1 MSRQEDFRIKITEKL
16 EDRALKII
24 QGVIPNSR
32 KANIEKVTD
41 TDFLIDGKYADFQFS
56 TSFEK
61 YGDIRFDLI
70 SCCSIKNNKS
80 LRQVLYEMGN
90 TDLNP
95 YTNFQEFITNW
106 VAIVKYGKISNL
118 QNSHRPNSL
127 IYFIYNKPEAELDLA
142 TATPD
147 FLYVVQTDALLDY
160 IKKHWKK
167 IVQERR
173 FKFNRQTQSDK
184 YEGLFFV
191 ISAKEIEDIS
201 LGYVVDLQYFSAI
214 LKS

>member
-1 MSRQEDFRIKITEKL
+1 MSRQEDFRLKITEKL
-16 EDRALKII
+16 EERALKIV

-32 KANIEKVTD
+32 RANDENSRD

-61 YGDIRFDLI
+61 YKDIRFDLI
-70 SCCSIKNNKS
+70 SCCSIKNKKTI
-80 LRQVLYEMGN
+80 RQVIYEME
-90 TDLNP
+90 TADLEP
-95 YTNFQEFITNW
+95 YTNFQKFITNW
-106 VAIVKYGKISNL
+106 VDIVKYGKVSNL

-127 IYFIYNKPEAELDLA
+127 IYFIYNKQESELDLA

-147 FLYVVQTDALLDY
+147 FLYVVKTDALLDY
-160 IKKHWKK
+160 IKKNWKK
-167 IVQERR
+167 VLKERR
-173 FKFNRQTQSDK
+173 FKFNRQTKSDM

-191 ISAKEIEDIS
+191 ISAEEIEEIK
-201 LGYVVDLQYFSAI
+201 LGYVIDLQYFSAI